1 MRIWAEV
8 NDSSGVKVAFIDA
21 ITSCNTEDKLDEAGL
36 FDLQCAVQQD
46 VLDYLTSDNEVV
58 IYAQEDSETPLVWT
72 RGMITKPRTGETA
85 ENISISRSGRDQINE
100 LNYRTVGLARSYS
113 AQTISTIMADLVELV
128 PGWTANVETAAGAQ
142 LQTARFDGSKV
153 LRAILTS
160 CKQAGLH
167 IRRGTAS
174 RTLDIG
180 AFGRAATTRNG
191 QPIWAMKPP
200 SSISRE
206 LYDNDAVLLIDS
218 IGVTEDSDPIVNWV
232 IPMGAGTGTAAT
244 TLKDTTYQILN
255 TDNTIYRAGTVP
267 TYPIYVRTND
277 FGIDEYYI
285 DASDGD
291 TIRQDTPSFKGIGP
305 IANST
310 LAKQL
315 ASDALAD
322 AAMQQLTRTREAQ
335 FSLSLSVRKMR
346 ASVRPGD
353 LIHVQYKGM
362 VQTAGDPRASR
373 PSLTYIDVDQDMWVM
388 SVKHTASENGFAH
401 TLQVST
407 IDRKVM
413 DETDLLVE
421 VLDRTEV
428 NNLSV
433 QTFPFGFQDSSERVI
448 QGASSPSDAQYKV
461 ATFSLKV
468 PNFFTEV
475 IRVDLTIVT
484 RPLFSMTDVGPDNF
498 AGSALQAL
506 SYYYAV
512 YPSPNYPSDIRV
524 TIDGVDRTVALGGP
538 WNASA
543 GNSAVNTTVDIS
555 EYIVD
560 AAGGLYQD
568 HSIVF
573 SAGYKTA
580 DATVST
586 SHPAAVANAS
596 NGIVEAK
603 FLVFGL
609 ARGIF

>member
-100 LNYRTVGLARSYS
+100 LNYRTVGLGRSYS

-180 AFGRAATTRNG
+180 AFGEAATTTNG

-218 IGVTEDSDPIVNWV
+218 ISVTEDSDPIVNWV

-244 TLKDTTYQILN
+244 TLKDTTYEILN
-255 TDNTIYRAGTVP
+255 TDNTTYRAGTVP
-267 TYPIYVRTND
+267 TYPIYIRTND
-277 FGIDEYYI
+277 AGIDEYYI

-291 TIRQDTPSFKGIGP
+291 TIRQDTWSFKTIGP
-305 IANST
+305 IANSD
-310 LAKQL
+310 AANQDASDQL
-315 ASDALAD
+315 ANTTF
-322 AAMQQLTRTREAQ
+322 QQLTRTREAQ

-346 ASVRPGD
+346 ANVRPGD
-353 LIHVQYKGM
+353 LIHVQHKGM

-388 SVKHTASENGFAH
+388 SVKHTASESGFAH
-401 TLQVST
+401 TLHVST

-428 NNLSV
+428 NNLSPSI
-433 QTFPFGFQDSSERVI
+433 QPYNYDNTWQDSI
-448 QGASSPSDAQYKV
+448 ANTYKN
-461 ATFSLKV
+461 AIFQ
-468 PNFFTEV
+468 FEV
-475 IRVDLTIVT
+475 NDYVT
-484 RPLFSMTDVGPDNF
+484 RLPVVIIHWKTMPLWIPAFYIPLVPPEFNWEVRVG
-498 AGSALQAL
+498 
-506 SYYYAV
+506 Y
-512 YPSPNYPSDIRV
+512 NYPSDVRMFV
-524 TIDGVDRTVALGGP
+524 NGVDVTSIYGPSGDSWNLGGV
-538 WNASA
+538 NAA
-543 GNSAVNTTVDIS
+543 LDVTCDIS
-555 EYIVD
+555 NLIEQ
-560 AAGGLYQD
+560 AGIFNTHTIHFTCGSRIGPVEVY
-568 HSIVF
+568 SPPRTN
-573 SAGYKTA
+573 AGA
-580 DATVST
+580 ST
-586 SHPAAVANAS
+586 
-596 NGIVEAK
+596 GIVEMS
-603 FLVFGL
+603 
-609 ARGIF
+609 IFAQGNVRAVK